1 MGGRIILTTRIE
13 QWCHCQLFTTH
24 DACQYMTKNKI
35 NRVVEV
41 GLCLLVCAG
50 SLCAEEKTLAE
61 DPFALAQQQHQ
72 QTEEQPWASRTPEE
86 LRVWAK
92 ENLHFK
98 LRARTVIDA
107 DAHPEWEWFR
117 KSGLGLFL
125 HWGLASVPPNTGD
138 AWGMVWTEHRAKN
151 KLLRTPEEMF
161 SVADTWSPES
171 YDPDKW
177 MAAASKAG
185 FGYAVLTTRHHD
197 GYGLWPSEQGDWDT
211 GEHMNGRDLVKDYVE
226 ACRENNI
233 RVGFYYSGPN
243 WHFDY
248 KNKDFSWP
256 PQGYNY
262 KHDKVELDPP
272 LAAIMGYDPPLPG
285 DGDRLEQAEST
296 EQVRELMTQYG
307 PIDMMWWD
315 GNSIMTEAELAE
327 IQPDI
332 FVARGNIATPEGRHH
347 GASENVK
354 VTNEAGWWWELSIKT
369 EIKYTPYWH
378 YNEGLETNHWDTN
391 QILTELVRCR
401 SLGGNLLLNVTPRPN
416 GEMMDWFYDVCDE
429 MAGWMQHSR
438 EAVVD
443 VDLDAPL
450 PTLDKTQNFTTKKGN
465 HWYAMP
471 DEQGVV
477 FITDIAAPKS
487 VTLLRAGE
495 TLDYEFRDS
504 ALRVEVPEKMRTE
517 LPDMVKLVF

>member
-1 MGGRIILTTRIE
+1 MFRTNDNFKWLA
-13 QWCHCQLFTTH
+13 L
-24 DACQYMTKNKI
+24 AAS
-35 NRVVEV
+35 
-41 GLCLLVCAG
+41 LVSAI
-50 SLCAEEKTLAE
+50 SPLRAEEPTLAE
-61 DPFALAQQQHQ
+61 DPFALAKQQHQ
-72 QTEEQPWASRTPEE
+72 QIEEQPWVSRTPQE
-86 LRVWAK
+86 LQLWAK
-92 ENLHFK
+92 DNLHFK

-117 KSGLGLFL
+117 QVGLRAVFALGAGECSRRIRATLGRWFTRRTVAKRAACCERRRKC
-125 HWGLASVPPNTGD
+125 LASPILGTQQAMILASGWLRPP
-138 AWGMVWTEHRAKN
+138 R
-151 KLLRTPEEMF
+151 
-161 SVADTWSPES
+161 
-171 YDPDKW
+171 
-177 MAAASKAG
+177 AG

-226 ACRENNI
+226 ACREQRHI

-296 EQVRELMTQYG
+296 EQVRELMTRYG

-332 FVARGNIATPEGRHH
+332 FVARGNIATPEGIHH

-354 VTNEAGWWWELSIKT
+354 VTNQAGWWWELCIKSEVT
-369 EIKYTPYWH
+369 GTPYWH
-378 YNEGLETNHWDTN
+378 YNNELETNHWNTAT
-391 QILTELVRCR
+391 ILSELVRCR
-401 SLGGNLLLNVTPRPN
+401 SLGGNLLVNVTPRPN

-429 MAGWMQHSR
+429 MAEWMLHSR
-438 EAVVD
+438 EAIYD

-450 PTLDKTQNFTTKKGN
+450 PTLDRTQNFTTKKGN
-465 HWYAMP
+465 SWYAMP
-471 DEQGVV
+471 NQQGVV
-477 FITDIAAPKS
+477 FISDIAAPKS
-487 VTLLRAGE
+487 VTLLRTGE
-495 TLDYEFRDS
+495 TLAYEFRDN
-504 ALRVEVPEKMRTE
+504 ALRVEVPAAMRTK
-517 LPDMVKLVF
+517 LPDMIKVVFTGGGK